1 MMTPTQPKVLTRA
14 EVGHLLGTLL
24 RPNKRP
30 LSVRSVNNWMN
41 RGLPRL
47 KIGGLVTFREDE
59 VRRWIEAH
67 REGTLI

>member
-1 MMTPTQPKVLTRA
+1 MNPTNPKVMTRA

-24 RPNKRP
+24 RPNGRP
-30 LSVRSVNNWMN
+30 LSLRSVSNWMA
-41 RGLPRL
+41 RGLPRV
-47 KIGGLVTFREDE
+47 KIGGVVTFREDE